1 MYGNSAAGPPPS
13 RGAATVITL
22 RVLFAAAGFLTCGLL
37 ACVPLFRIAVLRGRG
52 LDWTVAWLSLPVSI
66 GCLAVVGELPES
78 DRRTDLAMIALLLIG
93 AAASAYFLVVDI
105 RLHAAPRQFAG
116 YAPPRQ
122 APAAYYGQ
130 SHPAGPYA
138 PTVVSQ
144 PPLAPAPRPAHPGFQ
159 THPAP
164 QAPIPQAPI
173 PQAPIPQAPIPQ
185 APVTRTPVPQ
195 GPASSPPPPRHPAPA
210 RIDQVRAEL
219 DELSDY
225 LRNHDGNGPGHG
237 NGGNQ
242 GGR

>member
-66 GCLAVVGELPES
+66 GCLAVVGSLPES
-78 DRRTDLAMIALLLIG
+78 DRRTDVAMAALLLIG
-93 AAASAYFLVVDI
+93 AAAGAYFLVVDI
-105 RLHAAPRQFAG
+105 RLHAAPRQFTG
-116 YAPPRQ
+116 YAPPH
-122 APAAYYGQ
+122 APAAHYGQ
-130 SHPAGPYA
+130 THPAGPYA
-138 PTVVSQ
+138 PTLVPQ
-144 PPLAPAPRPAHPGFQ
+144 PPPTPAPQPPPTPAPQHPHTPAPRPPHPGLQ
-159 THPAP
+159 AP
-164 QAPIPQAPI
+164 QTPVPRAPAS
-173 PQAPIPQAPIPQ
+173 Q
-185 APVTRTPVPQ
+185 APVSRTPVPQ
-195 GPASSPPPPRHPAPA
+195 GPAPTPPPQHPAPA

-225 LRNHDGNGPGHG
+225 LRKHDGTG
-237 NGGNQ
+237 NGNHE

>member
-1 MYGNSAAGPPPS
+1 MYGNSAAGPPPP

-52 LDWTVAWLSLPVSI
+52 LDWAVAWLSMPVSI

-78 DRRTDLAMIALLLIG
+78 DPRTDAAMAALLLIG

-105 RLHAAPRQFAG
+105 RLHAAPRQFSG
-116 YAPPRQ
+116 YAPPRHPSA
-122 APAAYYGQ
+122 APYGQ
-130 SHPAGPYA
+130 THPAGPYA
-138 PTVVSQ
+138 PTLVPQ
-144 PPLAPAPRPAHPGFQ
+144 PPANRPAHPGFQ
-159 THPAP
+159 APHTPVPHAPAPHAPMPHTPMPQAPMPEAQVFQTSVPQHPAP
-164 QAPIPQAPI
+164 
-173 PQAPIPQAPIPQ
+173 
-185 APVTRTPVPQ
+185 T
-195 GPASSPPPPRHPAPA
+195 PPPPHPAPAPA

-225 LRNHDGNGPGHG
+225 LRKHDGNGDS
-237 NGGNQ
+237 Q

>member
-52 LDWTVAWLSLPVSI
+52 LDWAVAWLSLPVSI

-78 DRRTDLAMIALLLIG
+78 DRRTDVAMAALLLIG

-105 RLHAAPRQFAG
+105 RLHAAPRQFTG

-122 APAAYYGQ
+122 ASAAYYGQ
-130 SHPAGPYA
+130 THPAGPYA
-138 PTVVSQ
+138 PTLVPQ
-144 PPLAPAPRPAHPGFQ
+144 PPAGHPAHPGFQ
-159 THPAP
+159 AP
-164 QAPIPQAPI
+164 QAPVPRAPAPQGPI
-173 PQAPIPQAPIPQ
+173 PQTPVSQ
-185 APVTRTPVPQ
+185 APVSQAPMSRTPVPQTPVPQ
-195 GPASSPPPPRHPAPA
+195 GPAPTPPPQHPAPA

-219 DELSDY
+219 DELSAY
-225 LRNHDGNGPGHG
+225 LRKHDGNGDG
-237 NGGNQ
+237 Q

>member
-52 LDWTVAWLSLPVSI
+52 LDWTVAWLSLPASI
-66 GCLAVVGELPES
+66 GCLAVVGSLPEG
-78 DRRTDLAMIALLLIG
+78 DRRTDVAMAALLLIG

-105 RLHAAPRQFAG
+105 RLHAAPRQFTG
-116 YAPPRQ
+116 YAPPPQ
-122 APAAYYGQ
+122 ALAAHYGQ
-130 SHPAGPYA
+130 TQPAGPYA
-138 PTVVSQ
+138 PTLVPHS
-144 PPLAPAPRPAHPGFQ
+144 PHTPAPRPAHPGFQ
-159 THPAP
+159 APPAPMAQAPQAPMPQAPPPRAPAP
-164 QAPIPQAPI
+164 QAPAPQP
-173 PQAPIPQAPIPQ
+173 PMTQ
-185 APVTRTPVPQ
+185 TPVPR
-195 GPASSPPPPRHPAPA
+195 GPAPTPPPRHPAPA

-225 LRNHDGNGPGHG
+225 LRRHDGNGDDR
-237 NGGNQ
+237 

>member
-52 LDWTVAWLSLPVSI
+52 LDWAVAWLSLPASI
-66 GCLAVVGELPES
+66 GCLAVVGSLPEG
-78 DRRTDLAMIALLLIG
+78 DRRTDVAMAALILIG

-105 RLHAAPRQFAG
+105 RLHAAPRQFTG
-116 YAPPRQ
+116 YAPPQ
-122 APAAYYGQ
+122 APAAHYGRT
-130 SHPAGPYA
+130 HPAGPYA
-138 PTVVSQ
+138 PTLVPQ
-144 PPLAPAPRPAHPGFQ
+144 PPHTPAPQPPHPGF
-159 THPAP
+159 
-164 QAPIPQAPI
+164 QAPIPQAP
-173 PQAPIPQAPIPQ
+173 AST

-195 GPASSPPPPRHPAPA
+195 GPAPTPPPQHPAPA

-225 LRNHDGNGPGHG
+225 LRKHDGNGTG
-237 NGGNQ
+237 NGNHE

>member
-52 LDWTVAWLSLPVSI
+52 LDWAVAWLSLPASI
-66 GCLAVVGELPES
+66 GCLAVVGSLPEG
-78 DRRTDLAMIALLLIG
+78 DRRTDVAMAALILIG

-105 RLHAAPRQFAG
+105 RLHAAPRQFTG
-116 YAPPRQ
+116 YAPPPG
-122 APAAYYGQ
+122 APAAHYGQ
-130 SHPAGPYA
+130 THPAGPYA
-138 PTVVSQ
+138 PTLVPQ
-144 PPLAPAPRPAHPGFQ
+144 PPHTPAPQPPHAPAPRPAHPGFQ
-159 THPAP
+159 AP
-164 QAPIPQAPI
+164 RTPIPQAPAS
-173 PQAPIPQAPIPQ
+173 P

-195 GPASSPPPPRHPAPA
+195 GPAPTPPPQHPAPA

-225 LRNHDGNGPGHG
+225 LRKHDGNGTG
-237 NGGNQ
+237 NGNHE

>member
-173 PQAPIPQAPIPQ
+173 PQAP
-185 APVTRTPVPQ
+185 VTRTPVPQ